1 MTPLQSTIL
10 TAEAVLVSGGDVD
23 ACITAMDAY
32 VASLSKLLSQL
43 ESESPGYDPSELAR
57 LEPLHQQVLAVAV
70 QLLGNTSI
78 DLRQLQAKGK
88 AILAYTDTMP
98 KRVSLRGKQ
107 KG

>member
-1 MTPLQSTIL
+1 MTPLQSTII
-10 TAEAVLVSGGDVD
+10 TAEAVLGSGGDID

-32 VASLSKLLSQL
+32 VAALNKLLKQL
-43 ESESPGYDPSELAR
+43 EAESPGYKAADLAR
-57 LEPLHQQVLAVAV
+57 LEPLHQQVLAIAM

-98 KRVSLRGKQ
+98 KRVSLREKR

>member
-1 MTPLQSTIL
+1 MNPLESTIRA
-10 TAEAVLVSGGDVD
+10 AETVLVSGGDID

-32 VASLSKLLSQL
+32 VAALNKLLKQL
-43 ESESPGYDPSELAR
+43 EKKTGDYAGEDVAP
-57 LEPLHQQVLAVAV
+57 LEPLHQQVLAVAM
-70 QLLGNTSI
+70 QLLGNTSV

-98 KRVSLRGKQ
+98 KRVSIRGKQ